1 MTASLQFKNIH
12 FVPSI
17 HQRIAFADEVL
28 RRAEDLKP
36 DCIAVEL
43 PPEISSWVVR
53 GVLRLPQLSA
63 VCMPSLGAD
72 GELHFVPIDP
82 ADSLVEAVRYGIENE
97 IDIEWIDASPSPAM
111 LAAVDLPDDLMV
123 QDVGL
128 QAYVDVV
135 EPYFKFQ
142 NDLRTSDAAPLL
154 RDRLMASRLI
164 GLGKHHKR
172 VLCVLG
178 FGHFFCVR
186 RLTEEYWERCDEL
199 IAPNEALPSPA
210 RGVYL
215 THLETDSIPEILREI
230 PHVVWQR
237 EVERGRDRAARD
249 RDTEARPHGAPGQ
262 SGFNKL
268 DALRNTLK
276 RAERAY
282 RDEYRT
288 TISLTCQRA
297 LYQFT
302 RNLALTRGRLQPDT
316 YELILGANGTVDG
329 DYGYEVY
336 KLANS
341 YPEQSEDSN
350 LPRLLIHGGRGSIGG
365 TEEKFM
371 MRSTFGDPKTES
383 IRMRFRRRP
392 TVEMKAEWKEEWQA
406 SDTRGMCSWPPE
418 DERQERFMMF
428 VRKRALEVIGRDKI
442 QVVEFSTSIM
452 DGLDIRETVRN
463 WHSKKIYVRQTP
475 QPQGRV
481 GAVVVIFED
490 SRLDPMFS
498 WRCTLYAENENE
510 SDISFYAT
518 PLGDKVV
525 GPRISRTEFGGILS
539 IYPALGIPDIWQF
552 PLAKQVKTC
561 ADVLLLAAIV
571 FSPDRF
577 IAHVARRPPSSMMRG
592 MAANNGKH
600 IIYMPL
606 TSLSRAQVKRIR
618 NFHILSGRD
627 VRRYAADYIFED

>member
-1 MTASLQFKNIH
+1 MTPLDFKNIH

-17 HQRIAFADEVL
+17 HQRIAFAEEVL
-28 RRAEDLKP
+28 QRAEDLKP

-43 PPEISSWVVR
+43 PLEISSWFVR

-63 VCMPSLGAD
+63 VCMPSVGAE

-97 IDIEWIDASPSPAM
+97 IQIEWIDASPSPAM
-111 LAAVDLPDDLMV
+111 LAAVDLPDDLMIEKL
-123 QDVGL
+123 GL
-128 QAYVDVV
+128 EVYTETI
-135 EPYFKFQ
+135 EPYLRNQ
-142 NDLRTSDAAPLL
+142 NDPQSRQATPSL
-154 RDRLMASRLI
+154 RDRLMAARLI
-164 GLGKHHKR
+164 ELGKQYKR

-178 FGHFFCVR
+178 FGHFFEVR
-186 RLTEEYWERCDEL
+186 RLTEQFWERCDEL
-199 IAPNEALPSPA
+199 TARNETPPSPT

-237 EVERGRDRAARD
+237 EMARGS
-249 RDTEARPHGAPGQ
+249 GAFGQ
-262 SGFNKL
+262 AFDKL

-341 YPEQSEDSN
+341 YPEQSEDSE
-350 LPRLLIHGGRGSIGG
+350 LPTLRIHGGRGSISG

-392 TVEMKAEWKEEWQA
+392 TLGMKAEWKEEWQA

-428 VRKRALEVIGRDKI
+428 VRKRALEVIGRDKS
-442 QVVEFSTSIM
+442 QVVEFSTSMM

-463 WHSKKIYVRQTP
+463 WHSKKLYVRQTP

-481 GAVVVIFED
+481 GAVVVVFED

-498 WRCTLYAENENE
+498 WHCTLYAENANE

-577 IAHVARRPPSSMMRG
+577 IALVARRPPSSMMRG
-592 MAANNGKH
+592 MAARAGKH

-606 TSLSRAQVKRIR
+606 TSLSRGQVKRIR

>member
-1 MTASLQFKNIH
+1 MTLLDFKNIH

-17 HQRIAFADEVL
+17 HQRMAFADEVL

-63 VCMPSLGAD
+63 VCLPSLGAE

-82 ADSLVEAVRYGIENE
+82 ADSLVEAVRYGLENE
-97 IDIEWIDASPSPAM
+97 IDVEWIDAEPSPAK
-111 LAAVDLPDDLMV
+111 LAAVDLPDDLMIEK
-123 QDVGL
+123 VGL
-128 QAYVDVV
+128 EAYAETI
-135 EPYFKFQ
+135 EPYLRNQ
-142 NDLRTSDAAPLL
+142 NDSRSRQTMPTL
-154 RDRLMASRLI
+154 RDRLMAARLI
-164 GLGKHHKR
+164 ELGKHHKQ

-178 FGHFFCVR
+178 FGHFFEVR
-186 RLTEEYWERCDEL
+186 RLTEEYWARCEELNGQDET
-199 IAPNEALPSPA
+199 PPSPA
-210 RGVYL
+210 RGPFL
-215 THLETDSIPEILREI
+215 THLEIDSIPEILREI
-230 PHVVWQR
+230 PHVAWQR
-237 EVERGRDRAARD
+237 EMERGRDHAAPD
-249 RDTEARPHGAPGQ
+249 RDSRLVDQDAPGQ
-262 SGFNKL
+262 GRFDKL
-268 DALRNTLK
+268 EALRNTLK
-276 RAERAY
+276 RAERSY

-341 YPEQSEDSN
+341 YPEQSEDSD
-350 LPRLLIHGGRGSIGG
+350 LPTLRVHAGRGSISDGD
-365 TEEKFM
+365 EKFM
-371 MRSTFGDPKTES
+371 MRSAFGDPMTET

-428 VRKRALEVIGRDKI
+428 IRKRALEVIGRDKS

-463 WHSKKIYVRQTP
+463 WHSKKLFVRQTP

-481 GAVVVIFED
+481 GGVVVVFED
-490 SRLDPMFS
+490 SRLDSIFS
-498 WRCTLYAENENE
+498 WRCTLYAENANE

-539 IYPALGIPDIWQF
+539 IYPSLGIPDIWQF

-577 IAHVARRPPSSMMRG
+577 IAYVAGRPPSSMMRG
-592 MAANNGKH
+592 MAARAGKH

-606 TSLSRAQVKRIR
+606 TSLPRAQVKRIR